1 MDPRRSRT
9 STLQRLKRGS
19 TLAEHPNPR
28 KTMEKLIV
36 IANLGRVRPVKFR
49 SAGEDPRERAHLVEV
64 PGACV
69 EMRPDT
75 IGGVVTDQA
84 GRATQSGPVG
94 MKSGM
99 SYGEE
104 HNLKTELDKQALGRI
119 ATTISG
125 IVAAEG
131 NPGWHLVAPPTILP
145 SLVETLPAAARKS
158 LASTTAGD
166 LTSLPLAELE
176 KRFLKGA

>member
-1 MDPRRSRT
+1 
-9 STLQRLKRGS
+9 
-19 TLAEHPNPR
+19 
-28 KTMEKLIV
+28 MEKLII

-49 SAGEDPRERAHLVEV
+49 DAGEDPRERAHLVEV
-64 PGACV
+64 PGAMA
-69 EMRPDT
+69 EMRPES
-75 IGGVVTDQA
+75 ISEVVTDQA
-84 GRATQSGPVG
+84 GRSTQSGPVG

-119 ATTISG
+119 AAKIGS

-131 NPGWHLVAPPTILP
+131 NPAWRLVVPQPILP
-145 SLVETLPAAARKS
+145 SLVEILPPAARKS
-158 LASTTAGD
+158 LAGTTAGD

-176 KRFLKGA
+176 KSFLHKRA